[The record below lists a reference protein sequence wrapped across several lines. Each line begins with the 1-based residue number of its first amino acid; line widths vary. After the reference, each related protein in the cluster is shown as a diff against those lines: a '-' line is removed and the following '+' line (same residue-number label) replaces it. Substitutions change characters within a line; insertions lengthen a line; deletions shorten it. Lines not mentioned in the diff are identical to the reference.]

1 MNGIIQLN
9 SLDHY
14 FAEFIKSQD
23 SSPCDELWLAAALV
37 SSESGQG
44 HICLDLASVF
54 SSEIVPFLSS
64 GAQLRVPEAAAWVK
78 ALSACNTVGKP
89 GEYKPLVLD
98 DCGRLYL
105 YRSWNYE
112 RSVAES
118 LISRASGI
126 AETVDITMEMLGKYF
141 PTVTG
146 EEDRQGAAAM
156 AALSGRLTVISG
168 GPGTGKTSTV
178 ARILALLLEQ
188 SRDRNLQ
195 ISLAAPTGKAASRLR
210 QSILQAIQQ
219 LPLDETI
226 RAQMPHDV
234 KTIHRLLG
242 VVPGASNFR
251 YNKTNPLACDVLV
264 VDEVSMVDLPL
275 MSKLLDAVRHDC
287 RVILLGDQ
295 DQLASVEAGAVL
307 ADICNSGSGRLLD
320 GPFDSEKIG
329 QGGAIAGAVV
339 NLTKSYRFDDESGIG
354 NLSRLVN
361 KGAGDAAFE
370 MLAGGLKSDLVWK
383 PLPSSQM
390 FEAEFSSAVKT
401 GYGEYVAAA
410 TAERALEILDQFRII
425 SPYREGAYGVENL
438 NRLALSVLGLRKLEG
453 QPVCNR
459 MPVMVSGNN
468 YELGLFNGDTA
479 VLMQNEVDKRLM
491 ACFAEAEGG
500 IRHVSALRLPPF
512 EPAFALTVHKS
523 QGSEFDTVLLII
535 PELDSEILTR
545 ELIYTAV
552 TRAKKRV
559 EIWCSR
565 EMFCKAVERRII
577 RSSGLRERLWGE

>member
-1 MNGIIQLN
+1 MNGTIQLN

-14 FAEFIKSQD
+14 FAEFIKGQD
-23 SSPCDELWLAAALV
+23 SVPSDELWLAAALV
-37 SSESGQG
+37 SAESGQG
-44 HICLDLASVF
+44 HICLDLASV
-54 SSEIVPFLSS
+54 SGREIVPFLPSS
-64 GAQLRVPEAAAWVK
+64 TQLRVPETVAWIK
-78 ALSACNTVGKP
+78 ALSFCNTVGKP
-89 GEYKPLVLD
+89 GEYKPLILD
-98 DCGRLYL
+98 DSGRLYL

-112 RSVAES
+112 RSVADS
-118 LISRASGI
+118 LISKATGIVETADLPLNLLEKFFQTVSGI
-126 AETVDITMEMLGKYF
+126 
-141 PTVTG
+141 
-146 EEDRQGAAAM
+146 EDKQRAAAV

-188 SRDRNLQ
+188 GADRNLQ

-210 QSILQAIQQ
+210 QSILQSIQQ
-219 LPLDETI
+219 LPLDETM

-242 VVPGASNFR
+242 VVSGSSNFR
-251 YNKTNPLACDVLV
+251 YNKANPLACDVLV

-275 MSKLLDAVRHDC
+275 MSKLLDALRHDC

-307 ADICNSGSGRLLD
+307 ADICNSGTERRLDSQSGAENTRLS
-320 GPFDSEKIG
+320 GP
-329 QGGAIAGAVV
+329 IAGAVV
-339 NLTKSYRFDDESGIG
+339 NLTKSYRFGDESGIG

-361 KGAGDAAFE
+361 TGAGDAAFE
-370 MLAGGLKSDLVWK
+370 MLAGGLKPDLVWK
-383 PLPSSQM
+383 PLPPPQQ
-390 FEAEFSSAVKT
+390 FEAEFSTAVKT

-410 TAERALEILDQFRII
+410 TAERALEILDEFRIV
-425 SPYREGAYGVENL
+425 SPYREGVYGVESL
-438 NRLALSVLGLRKLEG
+438 NRLVLLALGMRKPEG
-453 QPVCNR
+453 QTACNR
-459 MPVMVSGNN
+459 MPIMVSGNN

-479 VLMQNEVDKRLM
+479 VLMQNETDKRLM
-491 ACFAEAEGG
+491 ACFAEPASG

-523 QGSEFDTVLLII
+523 QGSEFDKVLLII
-535 PELDSEILTR
+535 PEMDSEILTR

-552 TRAKKRV
+552 TRAKKQV

-565 EMFCKAVERRII
+565 EMFCRAVDRRII
-577 RSSGLRERLWGE
+577 RSSGLRERLWGV

>member
-1 MNGIIQLN
+1 MNGTIQLN

-14 FAEFIKSQD
+14 FAEFIKRQD
-23 SSPCDELWLAAALV
+23 SAPSDELWLAAALV
-37 SSESGQG
+37 SAESGQG
-44 HICLDLASVF
+44 HICLDLGSV
-54 SSEIVPFLSS
+54 SGRDIVPFLPSDS
-64 GAQLRVPEAAAWVK
+64 TLRVPEKAAWIT
-78 ALSACNTVGKP
+78 ALSVCNTVGKP
-89 GEYKPLVLD
+89 GEYKPLILD
-98 DCGRLYL
+98 DSGRLYL

-112 RSVAES
+112 KSVADS
-118 LISRASGI
+118 LILKTSGI
-126 AETVDITMEMLGKYF
+126 AETANLPLDLLEKFF
-141 PTVTG
+141 PTVMG
-146 EEDRQGAAAM
+146 SEDRQKAAAM
-156 AALSGRLTVISG
+156 AVLSGRLTVISG

-188 SRDRNLQ
+188 GAGSGLQ
-195 ISLAAPTGKAASRLR
+195 IALAAPTGKAASRLR
-210 QSILQAIQQ
+210 QSILQSIQQ
-219 LPLDETI
+219 LPLDGTI

-242 VVPGASNFR
+242 VVPGSSNFR
-251 YNKTNPLACDVLV
+251 YNKSNPLACDVLV

-275 MSKLLDAVRHDC
+275 MSKLLDAVRHEC

-307 ADICNSGSGRLLD
+307 ADICNSDAENTRLC
-320 GPFDSEKIG
+320 GP
-329 QGGAIAGAVV
+329 IAGAVV
-339 NLTKSYRFDDESGIG
+339 NLTKSYRFGDESGIG

-361 KGAGDAAFE
+361 AGAGDAAFE
-370 MLAGGLKSDLVWK
+370 MLAGGLKADLVWK
-383 PLPSSQM
+383 PLPPSRL
-390 FEAEFSSAVKT
+390 FEEEFSSAVKT

-410 TAERALEILDQFRII
+410 TPERALEILDEFRII

-438 NRLALSVLGLRKLEG
+438 NRLALAALGLRKPEG
-453 QPVCNR
+453 QSVCNR

-479 VLMQNEVDKRLM
+479 VLMQNETDKRLM
-491 ACFAEAEGG
+491 ACFEEPEGG

-535 PELDSEILTR
+535 PEMDSEILTR

-565 EMFCKAVERRII
+565 DIFCKAVERRIM
-577 RSSGLRERLWGE
+577 RSSGLRERLWGV

>member
-14 FAEFIKSQD
+14 FAEFIKGLD
-23 SSPCDELWLAAALV
+23 SAPSDELWLAAALV
-37 SSESGQG
+37 SAESGQG
-44 HICLDLASVF
+44 HICLDLGSV
-54 SSEIVPFLSS
+54 SGREIVPFLPSAA
-64 GAQLRVPEAAAWVK
+64 GLRAPEKASWIK
-78 ALSACNTVGKP
+78 ALSVCDTVGKP

-98 DCGRLYL
+98 DSGRLYL

-112 RSVAES
+112 KSVADS
-118 LISRASGI
+118 LISKASGV
-126 AETVDITMEMLGKYF
+126 AETADFPLDLLGKFF
-141 PTVTG
+141 PTVQG
-146 EEDRQGAAAM
+146 SEDRQRAAAV
-156 AALSGRLTVISG
+156 AALSGRLTIISG

-188 SRDRNLQ
+188 SGERNLQ
-195 ISLAAPTGKAASRLR
+195 IALAAPTGKAASRLR
-210 QSILQAIQQ
+210 QSILQSIRQ
-219 LPLDETI
+219 LPLDEAI
-226 RAQMPHDV
+226 RARMPHDV

-242 VVPGASNFR
+242 VIPDSPTFR
-251 YNKTNPLACDVLV
+251 YNKANPLACDVLV

-275 MSKLLDAVRHDC
+275 MSKLLDALRHDC

-307 ADICNSGSGRLLD
+307 ADICNSGADSRLD
-320 GPFDSEKIG
+320 GHPAADNVKPP
-329 QGGAIAGAVV
+329 IAGAVV
-339 NLTKSYRFDDESGIG
+339 NLTKSYRFDNESGIG
-354 NLSRLVN
+354 SLSRAVN
-361 KGAGDAAFE
+361 DGDSDGAFE
-370 MLAGGLKSDLVWK
+370 MLAGGQKPDLVWK
-383 PLPSSQM
+383 PLPPSQL
-390 FEAEFSSAVKT
+390 FEAEFGSAVKA
-401 GYGEYVAAA
+401 GYGDYVSAP
-410 TAERALEILDQFRII
+410 TAERALDILDEFRII
-425 SPYREGAYGVENL
+425 SPYREGAGGVESL
-438 NRLALSVLGLRKLEG
+438 NRLALAALGLRKAEG

-479 VLMQNEVDKRLM
+479 VLIQNETDKRLM

-565 EMFCKAVERRII
+565 EMFCKAVGRRIE
-577 RSSGLRERLWGE
+577 RSSGLRERLWGV

>member
-1 MNGIIQLN
+1 MNGTIQLN

-14 FAEFIKSQD
+14 FAEFIKGQD
-23 SSPCDELWLAAALV
+23 SAPSDELWLAAALV
-37 SSESGQG
+37 SAESGQG
-44 HICLDLASVF
+44 HICLDLASV
-54 SSEIVPFLSS
+54 SGREIVPFLPS
-64 GAQLRVPEAAAWVK
+64 GSILRVPETAAWIKV
-78 ALSACNTVGKP
+78 LSTCNTVGKP

-98 DCGRLYL
+98 DSGRLYL

-112 RSVAES
+112 RSVADS
-118 LISRASGI
+118 LTEKASRI
-126 AETVDITMEMLGKYF
+126 AETAGLPTEALERYF
-141 PTVTG
+141 PTVAG
-146 EEDRQGAAAM
+146 PEDRQRM
-156 AALSGRLTVISG
+156 AAIAALTGRLTVISG

-188 SRDRNLQ
+188 SGERELQ
-195 ISLAAPTGKAASRLR
+195 IALAAPTGKAASRLR
-210 QSILQAIQQ
+210 QSILQSIRQ

-226 RAQMPHDV
+226 RARMPHDV

-242 VVPGASNFR
+242 VVPGSSNFR
-251 YNKTNPLACDVLV
+251 YNKANPLACHVLV

-307 ADICNSGSGRLLD
+307 SDICNSGAGRRLD
-320 GPFDSEKIG
+320 GPSDAENISLSG
-329 QGGAIAGAVV
+329 PIAGAVV
-339 NLTKSYRFDDESGIG
+339 NLTKSYRFGDESGIG

-361 KGAGDAAFE
+361 AGTGDAAFE
-370 MLAGGLKSDLVWK
+370 MLAGGHKADLVWK
-383 PLPSSQM
+383 PLPPPQL

-401 GYGEYVAAA
+401 GYGEYVAAP
-410 TAERALEILDQFRII
+410 TAERALEILDEFRII
-425 SPYREGAYGVENL
+425 SPYREGTCGVENL
-438 NRLALSVLGLRKLEG
+438 NRLALAALGLKKPEG
-453 QPVCNR
+453 QPACNR

-479 VLMQNEVDKRLM
+479 VLMQNESDKRLL
-491 ACFAEAEGG
+491 ACFAEPEGG

-512 EPAFALTVHKS
+512 ESAFALTVHKS

-565 EMFCKAVERRII
+565 EMFCKAVERRIV